1 MIIDSHCH
9 IHDEKFNADRA
20 EVIHRATDAG
30 ITHLITIGCD
40 ILTTERARAMADKY
54 DHVYFSAGFHPH
66 EAKFL
71 SDENFDLLKGLAE
84 HPKCVAIGECG
95 LDFYYYH
102 SSAEEQKTALIRQ
115 IELASLLN
123 LPLVIHLRDAFL
135 PCVEI
140 FENHLKEDQ
149 KVLIHCFSG
158 TLEEAHIFADMGFY
172 ISLSGILTFKKPGD
186 LARVAAEM
194 PPEKLLIETDAPYL
208 APHPHRG
215 QRNEPALIK
224 HTLAAV
230 ADARGEELSKVAAQ
244 IYQNSK
250 EFFGLIARK

>member
-9 IHDEKFNADRA
+9 IHDEKFNADRE
-20 EVIHRATDAG
+20 EVIKRATDAG

-40 ILTTERARAMADKY
+40 ILTTEKARVMAESFE
-54 DHVYFSAGFHPH
+54 HIYFSAGFHPH

-71 SDENFDLLKGLAE
+71 SDENFDTLKALAQHE
-84 HPKCVAIGECG
+84 KCVAIGECG

-102 SSAEEQKTALIRQ
+102 SSADEQKAAFIRQ
-115 IELASLLN
+115 IELAHELKK
-123 LPLVIHLRDAFL
+123 PLVIHLRDAFL

-140 FENHLKEDQ
+140 FENYLKDEQ

-172 ISLSGILTFKKPGD
+172 ISLSGIVTFKKPGD
-186 LARVAAEM
+186 LMRVAAEI
-194 PPEKLLIETDAPYL
+194 PLEKLLIETDAPYL

-215 QRNEPALIK
+215 QRNEPALISY
-224 HTLAAV
+224 TLDAV
-230 ADARGEELSKVAAQ
+230 AQARGEDKAMVAAG
-244 IYQNSK
+244 IYKNSK
-250 EFFGLIARK
+250 EFFSL

>member
-9 IHDEKFNADRA
+9 IHDEKFNADRE
-20 EVIHRATDAG
+20 EVIQRAMDAG
-30 ITHLITIGCD
+30 ISHLVTIGCD
-40 ILTTERARAMADKY
+40 ILTTERARHMAELY
-54 DHVYFSAGFHPH
+54 PHIYFSAGFHPH

-71 SDENFDLLKGLAE
+71 SDENFELLTTLAN

-102 SSAEEQKTALIRQ
+102 STEQDQRQALIQQ
-115 IELASLLN
+115 IALAKDLKK
-123 LPLVIHLRDAFL
+123 PLIIHLRDAFL

-140 FENHLKEDQ
+140 FEEHLSEEQ

-172 ISLSGILTFKKPGD
+172 ISLSGIVTFKKPGD
-186 LARVAAEM
+186 LLKVAAEI
-194 PPEKLLIETDAPYL
+194 PLERLIVETDSPYL

-215 QRNEPALIK
+215 QRNEPALIRA
-224 HTLAAV
+224 TLDAV
-230 ADARGEELSKVAAQ
+230 VGVRSEGKEQAEAQ
-244 IYQNSK
+244 IYSNTK
-250 EFFGLIARK
+250 EFFALE